1 MPDFM
6 KLLESSLGDNN
17 WLTTLGLWY
26 IGWNLRS
33 LKNAP
38 GLISKSIETLLQA
51 LNTHTKLME
60 EILEST
66 RKQARREAQRNSRGS
81 SN

>member
-1 MPDFM
+1 VQDFM
-6 KLLESSLGDNN
+6 KLLESSLGDNS

-38 GLISKSIETLLQA
+38 SLISKSIETLLDA

-60 EILEST
+60 DILANT
-66 RKQARREAQRNSRGS
+66 RKASRDLNKNSRDPR
-81 SN
+81 N